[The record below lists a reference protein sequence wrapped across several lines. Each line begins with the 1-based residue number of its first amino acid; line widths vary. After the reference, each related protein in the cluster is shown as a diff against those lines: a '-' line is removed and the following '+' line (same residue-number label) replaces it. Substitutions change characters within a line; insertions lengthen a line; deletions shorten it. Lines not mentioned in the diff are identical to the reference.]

1 MYKKD
6 YLEAYDQVPHDLSQ
20 LDRCRRVR
28 DWAFGV
34 SAAAVF
40 IGTWQPDQASL
51 LTECS
56 RAVATAAAFG
66 GVGGAILR
74 RYFQSNITINE
85 ALLTLQTND
94 EFDQIIAHS
103 NSSDERLPPE
113 CEPNS

>member
-1 MYKKD
+1 MYEKN
-6 YLEAYDQVPHDLSQ
+6 YLEAHDQVPHDLSR

-40 IGTWQPDQASL
+40 IDAWEPDQASIL
-51 LTECS
+51 AESS
-56 RAVATAAAFG
+56 RAVAIAAAFG

-94 EFDQIIAHS
+94 EFDQIVAHN
-103 NSSDERLPPE
+103 NSTEQLPPE
-113 CEPNS
+113 CEPDL